1 MPALASLKDI
11 HERRVKKLNILIKER
26 NIPSLRSLCKNVGIQ
41 PSVLSR
47 MLSNN
52 TLAEK
57 HARAIEQYYYLPEL
71 WLDIEEETQSWN
83 VPGFFFNDY
92 KENNITSPAF
102 YIKKHTKKSS
112 FYIKLN
118 GNIGILSAGFYLLFS
133 PTKSI
138 QCIKYDDICIINNKK
153 NKNIEIS
160 QFKITNFEI
169 SNTSTPT

>member
-1 MPALASLKDI
+1 
-11 HERRVKKLNILIKER
+11 
-26 NIPSLRSLCKNVGIQ
+26 
-41 PSVLSR
+41 

-71 WLDIEEETQSWN
+71 WFDIEEEMQHWN

-92 KENNITSPAF
+92 KENKIKFPAF
-102 YIKKHTKKSS
+102 HIKKQTKKSN

-118 GNIGILSAGFYLLFS
+118 DNIGILSAGFYLLFS
-133 PTKSI
+133 PIESM

-160 QFKITNFEI
+160 QFKSTNFEI
-169 SNTSTPT
+169 SNTSTPICISQPIAKCIAIEI

>member
-71 WLDIEEETQSWN
+71 WLDIEEETQSWS
-83 VPGFFFNDY
+83 VPGFFLM
-92 KENNITSPAF
+92 I
-102 YIKKHTKKSS
+102 IKKTTLHRPH
-112 FYIKLN
+112 FI
-118 GNIGILSAGFYLLFS
+118 
-133 PTKSI
+133 
-138 QCIKYDDICIINNKK
+138 
-153 NKNIEIS
+153 
-160 QFKITNFEI
+160 
-169 SNTSTPT
+169 

>member
-26 NIPSLRSLCKNVGIQ
+26 KIPSLRSLCKNVGIQ

-92 KENNITSPAF
+92 KENNTTSPAF
-102 YIKKHTKKSS
+102 YIK
-112 FYIKLN
+112 
-118 GNIGILSAGFYLLFS
+118 NIQKNQVSILGLM
-133 PTKSI
+133 
-138 QCIKYDDICIINNKK
+138 II
-153 NKNIEIS
+153 
-160 QFKITNFEI
+160 
-169 SNTSTPT
+169 